1 MIGFTAAFGREGV
14 SIVKKSGSEVAI
26 LKEPVEDLLKS
37 RSLLIRHQ
45 RPKIYCY
52 RKYIFSE
59 TNSNLG
65 TFSGYCIGST
75 VYNAIVSSAKCSE
88 RAVILGIGG
97 LACFV
102 IQFSSRL
109 EDETI
114 VSLPQTG
121 ARVLSGC

>member
-26 LKEPVEDLLKS
+26 LKEPVEDLLK
-37 RSLLIRHQ
+37 